1 MERPYQEGDTVLIP
15 DIIAD
20 VEFFST
26 EKGGRQL
33 ATPEGFFG
41 CPIVFG
47 SRAFDCRMLLDRH
60 GPIYPGTS
68 AVMPIKLLN
77 PEFALR
83 FISAGS
89 EFKIRD
95 LGTIGRGVV
104 LEVLRQ
110 KGGAD

>member
-1 MERPYQEGDTVLIP
+1 MLSP
-15 DIIAD
+15 DIVAD

-26 EKGGRQL
+26 ERGGRQL

-47 SRAFDCRMLLDRH
+47 SRAFDCRMLLDIH

-68 AVMPIKLLN
+68 AVVPIKLLD
-77 PEFALR
+77 PEFALHY
-83 FISAGS
+83 ISVGS

-104 LEVLRQ
+104 LEVMRQ
-110 KGGAD
+110 EGVPDFQAFKPDDSE